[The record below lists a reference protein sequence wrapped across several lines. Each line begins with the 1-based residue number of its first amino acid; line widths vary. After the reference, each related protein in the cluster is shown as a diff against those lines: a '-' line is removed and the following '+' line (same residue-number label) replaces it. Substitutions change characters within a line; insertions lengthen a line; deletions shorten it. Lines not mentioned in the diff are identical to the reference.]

1 MGILLVRLIDVINEY
16 SEDSTFYSI
25 AYTMIL
31 NFDNL
36 QNHSNNDVANF
47 YEQHPQNILLCLLS
61 SA

>member
-25 AYTMIL
+25 AYTMLL

-36 QNHSNNDVANF
+36 QNLSINDVAN
-47 YEQHPQNILLCLLS
+47 LCHVS
-61 SA
+61 KSTVCTIIKF

>member
-25 AYTMIL
+25 AYTMLL

-36 QNHSNNDVANF
+36 QNLSINDVAN
-47 YEQHPQNILLCLLS
+47 LCHVS
-61 SA
+61 KSTISKFTIIKF